1 MTRTHTTNN
10 KITDNETPI
19 LQNEIIPQNEI
30 ITTIPQPVCT
40 ECTICAEKYNK
51 TTRLPVKCP
60 YCDFESCRECSQR
73 YIVEQPFA
81 KCMSPGCGKEWTRG
95 FLRSSFTSKFIN
107 KTYKESRERILYE
120 HEISLLPA
128 TQYLVE
134 REIQKERIIEE
145 IHKLSSKQ
153 HEIMRQIDSLRI
165 RYNRIGTGND
175 TETQETNANTLYV
188 RKCSDPDC
196 RGFLSSQWK
205 CGVCT
210 KWTCNKCHENI
221 GTDRNVEH
229 TCNPDNVETAKLLEK
244 DTKPCPQCHTNIFK
258 IDGCD
263 QMWCTQC
270 NTAFSWK
277 TGKIIVDEIHNPH
290 YFEWMRKHR
299 GAPAPN
305 HGGCHDNRINIHSFY
320 DRQSPSHEIDTE
332 IRTCITIYRNIVH
345 LRRVDMER
353 FNYDKERPNR
363 DLRVQYM
370 RNFIS
375 EDKFKVL
382 LQQNDKKHQ
391 KNRDI
396 VNIINMLHDTVYDIL
411 ARILSF
417 RVLTK
422 EIFEAHFKEID
433 EIVNYANDCLEE
445 VSKTYGSVQYY
456 FTNKVVM
463 HTTKYRDREI

>member
-1 MTRTHTTNN
+1 MSEIEP
-10 KITDNETPI
+10 KNEFIPP
-19 LQNEIIPQNEI
+19 NEIIPQNQI
-30 ITTIPQPVCT
+30 IPCSQQPVCT
-40 ECTICAEKYNK
+40 ECMICAEKYNK
-51 TTRLPVKCP
+51 NTRLPVKCP

-73 YIVEQPFA
+73 YILEQPFA
-81 KCMSPGCGKEWTRG
+81 KCMSPDCGKEWTRG

-107 KTYKESRERILYE
+107 KTYKEARERVLYE

-134 REIQKERIIEE
+134 REVQKEQIIEE
-145 IHKLSSKQ
+145 IHKLTFKQ
-153 HEIMRQIDSLRI
+153 HEITQQINRLHI
-165 RYNRIGTGND
+165 RYNRIGTGQDAEN
-175 TETQETNANTLYV
+175 QETNANTLYV

-196 RGFLSSQWK
+196 RGFLSTQWK

-221 GTDRNVEH
+221 GADRTLALEH
-229 TCNPDNVETAKLLEK
+229 VCNPDNVETAKLLAK

-277 TGKIIVDEIHNPH
+277 TGQIIVDEIHNPH
-290 YFEWMRKHR
+290 YFEWMRKHGGR
-299 GAPAPN
+299 PPQTPGGG
-305 HGGCHDNRINIHSFY
+305 GGCNQNIINIHTFY
-320 DRQSPSHEIDTE
+320 DKQTAYNNDE
-332 IRTCITIYRNIVH
+332 IRKCIDIYRNIVH

-375 EDKFKVL
+375 EEKFKVL

-396 VNIINMLHDTVYDIL
+396 LNILNMLHDTVYDIL
-411 ARILSF
+411 VRVMSFRILDND
-417 RVLTK
+417 
-422 EIFEAHFKEID
+422 IFEAHFKEIE
-433 EIVNYANDCLEE
+433 EIVNYANDCMKE
-445 VSKTYGSVQYY
+445 VSTTYGSVQYY
-456 FTNKVVM
+456 FTNRVVM
-463 HTTKYRDREI
+463 HNAKYRDERE